1 MITKTIFMGMNSTFM
16 EMKNE
21 FIYYIVAFSFIYIN
35 EFLFMFYIN
44 FYFQDI

>member
-1 MITKTIFMGMNSTFM
+1 MITKTIFMGTNSTFM

-21 FIYYIVAFSFIYIN
+21 IIYSLIAFSFIYIN
-35 EFLFMFYIN
+35 EYLFMFYIH